1 MPLNRNIKHVLVI
14 GAGPIIIGQACE
26 FDYSGTQACMALKE
40 EGCKV
45 SLINSNPATIMTDP
59 DYADST
65 YIEPITSSTIEMIIE
80 KERPDSVLPTMGGQ
94 TSLNCILELANKK
107 ILQKNNVK
115 IIGVTIEA
123 INIAENRNAF
133 KSLVENI
140 GLNTPHS
147 QFIRRLEEAQS
158 LADVCDF
165 PCIIRTSYSLG
176 GKGGGIAYDKY
187 QFLSLCSEAL
197 RTSPFGIMVEKSIIG
212 WKEFELEVMRDAS
225 GNRIVVCSIENIN
238 PMGVHTGDS
247 ITVAPAQTLTDKEY
261 QRMRSSSFSLMDA
274 VGITS
279 GGCNVQFA
287 VNPNDGELLVIE
299 LNPRV
304 SRSSALASKAT
315 GYPIAK
321 IATKIALGYDLHE
334 LNIGTTGS
342 SIPASFEPT
351 MDYIVTKIPK
361 FNFDK
366 FPEIDDLLS
375 TKMKSVGEVMGIG
388 RSFQESLLKAISSTE
403 NNFKGLR
410 LNSGSRKAVDENQL
424 NELLYHP
431 NSLILWYIAEAFR
444 RGWSIQRVNKL
455 TNIDHWFLHKIK
467 ELVDLEVDLSKCTL
481 DNLQDDFLLIIK
493 QKGFSDEYI
502 AEVLRC
508 KEIDVRQRRKTKNF
522 QPVFKHI
529 DSTAGEFPSKVSY
542 LYSTYGDECE
552 LQQYYSSNKIII
564 LGSGPNRIGQGI
576 EFDYCCVQASKAIR
590 EAGYTSIMI
599 NSNPETVSTD
609 YDISDQLFFEPL
621 QLEHVLSIIEKLK
634 PIGVITQF
642 GGQTSIAL
650 TQGLAHSKVRILG
663 PSADTIDLVE
673 DRIKFRNIANSIEL
687 KTPVSEI
694 AHSADEAIQK
704 AKTFV
709 FPIIVRPSYIIGG
722 TNISILSDRHTF
734 VKFLD
739 YTNLAYPIL
748 IEEFLENACE
758 FDIDAISDGESVFVC
773 GILEHIEPVGIHSG
787 DSHCIYP
794 ALSLNNSDFNRIINL
809 TIDIGKKLKLIG
821 LFNVQLA
828 IKNGDIYIIE
838 VNPRASRTVPFLSKA
853 TGTCFINL
861 AVRSILGKPLPK
873 DFSHMKRPLNYY
885 YLKAPIFSTD
895 NLGIDHCRIG
905 PEMKSTG
912 EIMTI
917 GKTPQEAIAKV
928 NRCNQSKIIIPKR
941 EGWKILSGEIPNMDV
956 YKLQN

>member
-1 MPLNRNIKHVLVI
+1 MPLNKDINHVLVI

-40 EGCKV
+40 EGCRV
-45 SLINSNPATIMTDP
+45 TLVNSNPATIMTDP
-59 DYADST
+59 GYADST
-65 YIEPITSSTIEMIIE
+65 YIEPITPEIVEMIIE
-80 KERPDSVLPTMGGQ
+80 KERPNSVLPTMGGQ
-94 TSLNCILELANKK
+94 TSLNCILALANKK
-107 ILQKNNVK
+107 VLQKYNVK
-115 IIGVTIEA
+115 IIGVTVDA
-123 INIAENRNAF
+123 INVAENRNAF

-140 GLNTPHS
+140 GLKTPHS
-147 QFIRRLEEAQS
+147 QFIKSLEEAQS
-158 LADVCDF
+158 LADVCQF
-165 PCIIRTSYSLG
+165 PSIIRTSYSLG
-176 GKGGGIAYDKY
+176 GKGGGIAYDKQQY
-187 QFLSLCSEAL
+187 LALCHEAMKA
-197 RTSPFGIMVEKSIIG
+197 SPLGIMVEKSIIG

-225 GNRIVVCSIENIN
+225 GNRIVVCSIENID

-261 QRMRSSSFSLMDA
+261 QKMRSASFALMDA
-274 VGITS
+274 VGIS

-287 VNPNDGELLVIE
+287 VNPKDGEMLVIE

-351 MDYIVTKIPK
+351 MDYVVTKIPK

-388 RSFQESLLKAISSTE
+388 RSFQESLLKAIASGE
-403 NNFKGLR
+403 NKFMGLR
-410 LNSGSRKAVDENQL
+410 LNSRSKKCLDDNQL
-424 NELLYHP
+424 SEFLRRP
-431 NSLILWYIAEAFR
+431 RSLNLWYIAEAFR
-444 RGWSIQRVNKL
+444 RGWSIEQVNTL
-455 TNIDHWFLHKIK
+455 TSVDPWFLHKIK

-481 DNLQDDFLLIIK
+481 ATLEDDFLLTLK
-493 QKGFSDEYI
+493 QKDFSDQYI
-502 AEVLRC
+502 AEVLKC
-508 KEIDVRQRRKTKNF
+508 KEIDVKQRRQVQHL
-522 QPVFKHI
+522 QPVYKHI

-552 LQQYYSSNKIII
+552 LQQYDSPNKIVI

-590 EAGYTSIMI
+590 EDGYTAVMI

-621 QLEHVLSIIEKLK
+621 QLEYVLSVIEKLK

-650 TQGLAHSKVRILG
+650 TQGLEHSKVRILG
-663 PSADTIDLVE
+663 PSAETIDLVE
-673 DRIKFRNIANSIEL
+673 DRIRFRNIAASMGL
-687 KTPVSEI
+687 KTPMSEI
-694 AHSADEAIQK
+694 AQSADEAIQK
-704 AKTFV
+704 VKRFS

-722 TNISILSDRHTF
+722 TNITVLLDKQAF
-734 VKFLD
+734 DEFLEQ
-739 YTNLAYPIL
+739 TTLTYPIL
-748 IEEFLENACE
+748 IEEFLEDACE
-758 FDIDAISDGESVFVC
+758 FDIDAISDGKNVFVC

-794 ALSLNNSDFNRIINL
+794 ALGLNISDHDKITNL
-809 TIDIGKKLKLIG
+809 TIDIGKKTKI
-821 LFNVQLA
+821 N
-828 IKNGDIYIIE
+828 
-838 VNPRASRTVPFLSKA
+838 RALQCT
-853 TGTCFINL
+853 TCN
-861 AVRSILGKPLPK
+861 
-873 DFSHMKRPLNYY
+873 
-885 YLKAPIFSTD
+885 
-895 NLGIDHCRIG
+895 
-905 PEMKSTG
+905 
-912 EIMTI
+912 
-917 GKTPQEAIAKV
+917 
-928 NRCNQSKIIIPKR
+928 
-941 EGWKILSGEIPNMDV
+941 
-956 YKLQN
+956 